1 MQCKRLKNLIR
12 DWYQEVRNFTLS
24 PIKMIE
30 LINKHIKNC
39 EICQKDE
46 DLPLELDQLR
56 EIIRVPYSFPLT
68 EESKFELEE
77 EYLYEEEETP
87 EETEEE
93 Y

>member
-1 MQCKRLKNLIR
+1 MQCQRLKNLIR

-30 LINKHIKNC
+30 LINKHIKIC
-39 EICQKDE
+39 EICQKDK

-56 EIIRVPYSFPLT
+56 EIIRVPHNLSSSEKLR
-68 EESKFELEE
+68 SSIQE
-77 EYLYEEEETP
+77 EYLYEEET
-87 EETEEE
+87 EEIEEE

>member
-1 MQCKRLKNLIR
+1 MQCERLKTLIR

-30 LINKHIKNC
+30 LINKHIKAC

-46 DLPLELDQLR
+46 DLLLELDQLR
-56 EIIRVPYSFPLT
+56 EIIRVPYTFPIT
-68 EESKFELEE
+68 EESKLGIEE
-77 EYLYEEEETP
+77 EYIYEEETA
-87 EETEEE
+87 EESEEE

>member
-1 MQCKRLKNLIR
+1 MQCQRLKNLIR

-24 PIKMIE
+24 PIKMME
-30 LINKHIKNC
+30 LINKHIKIC

-56 EIIRVPYSFPLT
+56 EIIRVPHTFPSS
-68 EESKFELEE
+68 EELRSNIQE
-77 EYLYEEEETP
+77 EYLYEEET
-87 EETEEE
+87 EEMEEE